1 MQVQI
6 ECPRLHC
13 VEAWTTHLQV
23 RLMHEHVCKHVK
35 MHRKLTSGANKHGI
49 TWSGKGKGMHE
60 TTGITEM
67 PPNWLHL
74 DKALQ
79 ASDVTT

>member
-1 MQVQI
+1 
-6 ECPRLHC
+6 
-13 VEAWTTHLQV
+13 
-23 RLMHEHVCKHVK
+23 MHEHVCKHVK

-67 PPNWLHL
+67 PPKWLHL
-74 DKALQ
+74 DKAL
-79 ASDVTT
+79 